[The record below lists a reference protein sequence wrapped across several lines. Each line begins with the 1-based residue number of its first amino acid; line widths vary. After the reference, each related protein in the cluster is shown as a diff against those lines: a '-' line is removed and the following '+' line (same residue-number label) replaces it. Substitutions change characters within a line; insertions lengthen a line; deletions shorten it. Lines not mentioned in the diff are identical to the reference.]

1 MIFTD
6 ENSLIAPPVG
16 KMCKMQLEL
25 YHNISLNYFA
35 QTAVKKEDENH
46 IGVFWN
52 VDKKKG

>member
-1 MIFTD
+1 
-6 ENSLIAPPVG
+6 
-16 KMCKMQLEL
+16 MCKMQLEL

-52 VDKKKG
+52 VDKKKGWGFICAE